1 MGRLAPPAR
10 SGHPIRTLVILLL
23 LAAGA
28 AVYWFF
34 PRPPR
39 YITYGDREL
48 LLLEDVA
55 ASTLDSAAFAPD
67 ENGWMTY
74 RDGNITA
81 VQGIDVSS
89 HQGEIDW
96 QAVADS
102 GIRFAIIRAAFRGY
116 GQEGRLVEDCRFAEN
131 ISGALAAGL
140 DVGVYFFS
148 QAVTVEEAQEELALT
163 LDLIAP
169 YEITYPVVYDWERMP
184 ADRDARTHE
193 VTGETLTAMAAA
205 FCRGAEEAGY
215 TPAVYA
221 NQNLAYLTLDLSQLK
236 AWPFWLAQY
245 SSAPTFYYRYDLW
258 QYSHTGTVPGIQGN
272 VDLNLAFRDFTQ
284 K

>member
-1 MGRLAPPAR
+1 MGRHAPPAR
-10 SGHPIRTLVILLL
+10 SGHPIRTLLLLLL

-28 AVYWFF
+28 AAYFF
-34 PRPPR
+34 WPRPPR

-55 ASTLDSAAFAPD
+55 PSTLDPTAFSME

-74 RDGNITA
+74 DDGKTTA
-81 VQGIDVSS
+81 LQGIDVSS

-102 GIRFAIIRAAFRGY
+102 GVRFAVIRAGFRGY
-116 GQEGRLVEDCRFAEN
+116 GQEGRLVEDSRFQEN
-131 ISGALAAGL
+131 IAGALAAGL

-148 QAVTVEEAQEELALT
+148 QAVTVEEAREELALT
-163 LDLIAP
+163 LELIAP
-169 YEITYPVVYDWERMP
+169 YEITYPVVFDWERMP

-193 VTGETLTAMAAA
+193 VTGETLTAIAVA
-205 FCRGAEEAGY
+205 FCQGVEAAGY

-236 AWPFWLAQY
+236 AWPFWLAHY
-245 SSAPTFYYRYDLW
+245 SDTPTFYYRYDLW

-272 VDLNLAFRDFTQ
+272 VDLDLAFRDFTL

>member
-74 RDGNITA
+74 NDGKIAA

-96 QAVADS
+96 KAVADS
-102 GIRFAIIRAAFRGY
+102 GVRFAIIRAAFRGY
-116 GQEGRLVEDCRFAEN
+116 GQEGRLVEDSRFAEN

-148 QAVTVEEAQEELALT
+148 QAVTMEEAQEELALT

-169 YEITYPVVYDWERMP
+169 YEITYPVVFDWERMP
-184 ADRDARTHE
+184 ADREARTHE

-205 FCRGAEEAGY
+205 FCRGVEEAGY

-245 SSAPTFYYRYDLW
+245 SDIPTFYYHYDLW

>member
-55 ASTLDSAAFAPD
+55 ASTLDSAAFVPD

-116 GQEGRLVEDCRFAEN
+116 GQEGRLVEDSRFVEN

-245 SSAPTFYYRYDLW
+245 SSAPTFYYHCDLW

>member
-1 MGRLAPPAR
+1 M
-10 SGHPIRTLVILLL
+10 
-23 LAAGA
+23 
-28 AVYWFF
+28 Y
-34 PRPPR
+34 
-39 YITYGDREL
+39 
-48 LLLEDVA
+48 
-55 ASTLDSAAFAPD
+55 
-67 ENGWMTY
+67 
-74 RDGNITA
+74 
-81 VQGIDVSS
+81 
-89 HQGEIDW
+89 
-96 QAVADS
+96 
-102 GIRFAIIRAAFRGY
+102 
-116 GQEGRLVEDCRFAEN
+116 C
-131 ISGALAAGL
+131 
-140 DVGVYFFS
+140 FS

-184 ADRDARTHE
+184 SDRDARTHE

-205 FCRGAEEAGY
+205 FCRGVEEAGY